1 MKTEETTNIQRELDS
16 QPLDKASDVAKSPS
30 AFLVISTVIG
40 TLTILFLSVSVHRG
54 LMGS

>member
-40 TLTILFLSVSVHRG
+40 TLTILFLSVSVYRG